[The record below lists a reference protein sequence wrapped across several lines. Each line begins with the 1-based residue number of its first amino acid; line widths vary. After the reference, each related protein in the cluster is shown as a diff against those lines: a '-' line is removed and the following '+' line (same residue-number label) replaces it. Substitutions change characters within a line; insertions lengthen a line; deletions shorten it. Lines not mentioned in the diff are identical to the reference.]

1 MIGVDGQH
9 LSTLGPQIGHVSN
22 SPETGLLSLLGPIPG
37 GRVAPPAMSI
47 VD

>member
-22 SPETGLLSLLGPIPG
+22 SPETGLHSLFGADAFETGIAQAERPK
-37 GRVAPPAMSI
+37 
-47 VD
+47 